1 MKSALVPVTG
11 GFDASPASFS
21 TTMICSSVCLPFFF
35 LLELLNYGWTGL
47 SRAGHSH
54 IRRSSKNSE
63 AGPPLVTS
71 KRSQARVQAT

>member
-11 GFDASPASFS
+11 GFDDSPASFS

-47 SRAGHSH
+47 
-54 IRRSSKNSE
+54 
-63 AGPPLVTS
+63 
-71 KRSQARVQAT
+71 